1 MENMTKIGI
10 IGLGLIGASILKSL
24 QNKNYEFYCVSA
36 SSFIKAQPFSK
47 VAGDDINIVKDC
59 DVIFVCS
66 TIENTPKTLEKLNG
80 VLPKNAIVLDVASS
94 KANLLN
100 KKYNFDFILS
110 HPMAGTEKSGFDAGK
125 EDLFVGAKWLIEK
138 ENPIILQIIKD
149 TGAIPLKIDMKKHD
163 KMCAQISHLP
173 ALISF
178 LLFDIT
184 DDSAR
189 QIASSGFRD
198 TTRLAMTPSHLIFDM
213 VKNNF
218 ENIEFYFELLTKEFN
233 YLKNLSDD
241 EKIKVF
247 SAIALERKE
256 MYDKDGKNIFK
267 I

>member
-1 MENMTKIGI
+1 MENKVKIGI
-10 IGLGLIGASILKSL
+10 VGLGLIGASILKSL
-24 QNKNYEFYCVSA
+24 QNKNYELYCVSA
-36 SSFIKAQPFSK
+36 SSSAKAKPLSK

-59 DVIFVCS
+59 DVVFVCS
-66 TIENTPKTLEKLNG
+66 TIEKTPETLEKLNNI
-80 VLPKNAIVLDVASS
+80 LPKKTIVLDVAST

-110 HPMAGTEKSGFDAGK
+110 HPMAGVEQSGFDAGK

-138 ENPIILQIIKD
+138 ENPLVIKIIKD
-149 TGAIPLKIDMKKHD
+149 TGAIPLKIDMKNHD

-184 DDSAR
+184 DDCAR

-198 TTRLAMTPSHLIFDM
+198 TTRLAMTPSRLIFDM

-218 ENIEFYFELLTKEFN
+218 ENIELYFELLTKEFN

-241 EKIKVF
+241 EKIRVF